1 MPVMELGIQ
10 PALSYRAVQ
19 LVSDGYILMLVQIM
33 GAGKLSETMQY
44 IWSGE
49 SNRRT
54 YIQLGNDLYT
64 MVS

>member
-1 MPVMELGIQ
+1 MLVTELGIQ

-19 LVSDGYILMLVQIM
+19 LVSDGYVLIFVQVM
-33 GAGKLSETMQY
+33 GAVKLGETMQH
-44 IWSGE
+44 IWRGE

-54 YIQLGNDLYT
+54 DIQVGNDLYT